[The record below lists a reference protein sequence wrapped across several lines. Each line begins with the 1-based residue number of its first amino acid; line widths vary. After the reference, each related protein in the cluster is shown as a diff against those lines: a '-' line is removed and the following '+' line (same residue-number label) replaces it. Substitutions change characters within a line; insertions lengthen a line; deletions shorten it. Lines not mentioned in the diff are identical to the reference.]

1 MPWPICDEVHEWF
14 LHRGLPLVLTRR
26 VRSRAL
32 IERSAPVVSG
42 VGAVIALTMML
53 AELTGGD
60 PDYGYVIRLGV
71 LDAGAGR
78 RPVRAVPAASDA
90 APRWARRAG
99 GRPRCLVMA
108 LFVFGLPFADSGFSG
123 FAAAESFGFAVVA
136 LLAVWL
142 TYLGFGSIALWAFRF
157 AMVQFGALGTLMSRA
172 LPLLMLTVVVYF
184 TGELWQL
191 AARMTRQR
199 LWQTSDSSPSW
210 QWSSWS
216 PRFATRCVRC
226 ATTGP
231 SNTIRPGCWRARRW
245 NPKPGHQPT
254 RTPLSLAE
262 QINVVAV
269 MVVSQA
275 IQVVFFTAGLF
286 AFFLALGI
294 IAIPDDV
301 AVLWS
306 AEETCAVGEPPC
318 AGTWFG
324 VHIPIPQ
331 TVVHMSLFVAVLSG
345 LYFTVSTSVDPLY
358 RQRFFDPLVS
368 DVAVSLAGRDA
379 YLERRTAARCPTP
392 CLITRARVCTRHS
405 CPAERSYAKSY
416 AGVSGS
422 RHARSRMCAT
432 GTDPGSTRCR
442 WPAMRSTTCR

>member
-1 MPWPICDEVHEWF
+1 MFAVPNMREVNQWF

-42 VGAVIALTMML
+42 IGAIISLTMML

-60 PDYGYVIRLGV
+60 PDYGNVIRLGV
-71 LDAGAGR
+71 LTLVLIAAPFALYLLHQSGTTLGEAGR
-78 RPVRAVPAASDA
+78 RSAAL
-90 APRWARRAG
+90 
-99 GRPRCLVMA
+99 LVMA

-123 FAAAESFGFAVVA
+123 FAAAEIFGFALVA

-142 TYLGFGSIALWAFRF
+142 TYLGFGAIALWAFRY
-157 AMVQFGALGTLMSRA
+157 ALVQVGALGTLMSRA

-199 LWQTSDSSPSW
+199 LWQTVG
-210 QWSSWS
+210 
-216 PRFATRCVRC
+216 FLAIVAIVFMVT
-226 ATTGP
+226 
-231 SNTIRPGCWRARRW
+231 TIRDEVRALRDDRAEQHD
-245 NPKPGHQPT
+245 PAKLLAGTPLEPEAGHQPT

-262 QINVVAV
+262 QVNVVAV

-294 IAIPDDV
+294 IAIPTMST
-301 AVLWS
+301 VLWS
-306 AEETCAVGEPPC
+306 AEESCPVGEPPC

-358 RQRFFDPLVS
+358 RQRFFDPLIVRRGG
-368 DVAVSLAGRDA
+368 ASLAGRDA
-379 YLERRTAARCPTP
+379 YLEMENRRAMP
-392 CLITRARVCTRHS
+392 
-405 CPAERSYAKSY
+405 
-416 AGVSGS
+416 
-422 RHARSRMCAT
+422 
-432 GTDPGSTRCR
+432 DPV
-442 WPAMRSTTCR
+442 A